1 MKKLLLLII
10 CIVALAQSAFS
21 YASPGGL
28 FQSVSASVSDGYF
41 QSVSAYAAE
50 QTGSGTTGSVL
61 YARAVVADGYFFTQK
76 DLSTSLFAVPYT
88 YCVQVIR
95 EDGEWY
101 YVKYAEDS
109 GVYRAMYGYVLKK
122 DFTPLYERPD
132 VVYLYKPITI
142 TYRADEGASSLPVLG
157 EITVEAAFY
166 GTYYSGA
173 TAYSYVLCQGSFGYI
188 QGANDDYPLNIVEQ
202 PEPDDETEET
212 SGGVNSAL
220 VTAIVLVALAA
231 GALILLFV
239 STRKHD
245 KLNG

>member
-21 YASPGGL
+21 YATSAEF
-28 FQSVSASVSDGYF
+28 FQAIN
-41 QSVSAYAAE
+41 AYAAE
-50 QTGSGTTGSVL
+50 QTESGTTGSVL
-61 YARAVVADGYFFTQK
+61 YARAIVTDGYFFTQK

-142 TYRADEGASSLPVLG
+142 TYRADEGSSSLPVLG

-188 QGANDDYPLNIVEQ
+188 QGANDDYPLNIIEQ
-202 PEPDDETEET
+202 PDPDDDNNEET

-245 KLNG
+245 RLNG